1 MKIFRTFA
9 LTLALSMPAVAAAG
23 AASAATGE
31 EAGDRYRRSVV
42 GLEVTY
48 QMWDED
54 RPWAKTTPQSRS
66 GSAVLLK
73 GFYLLTDAQMVDHA
87 TLIQLATFGRTR
99 KVEPEIV
106 AVDPELNLALLR
118 ISDPDMLD
126 GLEPIGLA
134 ESTPTSGTVLMARW
148 RRQQLEIAASRITRF
163 EVRRGW
169 GGGVEHAF
177 LYMRTDMA
185 GGGWGEP
192 VFADGALVGI
202 TESQSDLVSRAL
214 PVEILR
220 PFIERAKAP
229 GPYAGFPALG
239 VMWQTNSDSAVSRF
253 LGQEGEP
260 RGILIRQVPFGTS
273 ACGVL
278 KPRDILLELDGQV
291 LDAEGYYLHPRFGR
305 LRFGQHLAE
314 NHNLGDTVNVRVL
327 RDGKERELE
336 MTLRGY
342 PSSLDLIP
350 YQRQG
355 QPPYVIAGGLV
366 IRELDVPYL
375 KTWGENWT
383 KNAPI
388 NLLHYFTLYREG
400 QTRDSRRK
408 VVIMMVLPSSYNVG
422 YQYTRDAV
430 IDSIN
435 GRSIDSIADV
445 VKALEAPLNGF
456 HVFELTP
463 TSSRRQ
469 IVLDAATFHAA
480 TAEILEEYGIPS
492 ALHLPQRPP
501 AEGNGDCPGDF

>member
-1 MKIFRTFA
+1 MKIFRICA
-9 LTLALSMPAVAAAG
+9 LILALSMPVLVA
-23 AASAATGE
+23 SDTTPT
-31 EAGDRYRRSVV
+31 GDRYERSVV

-54 RPWAKTTPQSRS
+54 RPWAKTTPQNRS
-66 GSAVLLK
+66 GSAVVLQ
-73 GFYLLTDAQMVDHA
+73 GSYLLTDAQMVDHA

-106 AVDPELNLALLR
+106 AVDPDLNLALLR
-118 ISDPDMLD
+118 ISDPELLS
-126 GLEPIGLA
+126 GLEPIDLA
-134 ESTPTSGTVLMARW
+134 DFTPTSGTVLMARW
-148 RRQQLEIAASRITRF
+148 RKQQLEIASSRITRF

-177 LYMRTDMA
+177 MYMRTDMA

-192 VFADGALVGI
+192 VFANGALVGI
-202 TESQSDLVSRAL
+202 TSSQSDMVSRAV

-229 GPYAGFPALG
+229 GPYTGFPALG

-253 LGQEGEP
+253 LGQQGEP

-278 KPRDILLELDGQV
+278 KPRDILLELDGQS

-314 NHNLGDTVNVRVL
+314 NHNLGDKVTVRVL
-327 RDGKERELE
+327 RDGKERKLG

-350 YQRQG
+350 YQRRG

-408 VVIMMVLPSSYNVG
+408 VLIMMVLPSPYNVG
-422 YQYTRDAV
+422 YQYTRDNV

-435 GRSIDSIADV
+435 GRAVDSISDV
-445 VKALEAPLNGF
+445 IAALEAPMNGF
-456 HVFELTP
+456 HVLELAP

-480 TAEILEEYGIPS
+480 TAEILEEYGIP
-492 ALHLPQRPP
+492 AAMHLPELRP

>member
-1 MKIFRTFA
+1 
-9 LTLALSMPAVAAAG
+9 
-23 AASAATGE
+23 
-31 EAGDRYRRSVV
+31 
-42 GLEVTY
+42 
-48 QMWDED
+48 
-54 RPWAKTTPQSRS
+54 
-66 GSAVLLK
+66 
-73 GFYLLTDAQMVDHA
+73 
-87 TLIQLATFGRTR
+87 
-99 KVEPEIV
+99 
-106 AVDPELNLALLR
+106 
-118 ISDPDMLD
+118 
-126 GLEPIGLA
+126 
-134 ESTPTSGTVLMARW
+134 
-148 RRQQLEIAASRITRF
+148 
-163 EVRRGW
+163 
-169 GGGVEHAF
+169 
-177 LYMRTDMA
+177 
-185 GGGWGEP
+185 
-192 VFADGALVGI
+192 
-202 TESQSDLVSRAL
+202 VSRAL

-314 NHNLGDTVNVRVL
+314 NYNLGDTVKVRVL
-327 RDGKERELE
+327 RDGKAREME

-350 YQRQG
+350 Y
-355 QPPYVIAGGLV
+355 
-366 IRELDVPYL
+366 
-375 KTWGENWT
+375 
-383 KNAPI
+383 
-388 NLLHYFTLYREG
+388 
-400 QTRDSRRK
+400 RRH
-408 VVIMMVLPSSYNVG
+408 MMVLPSQYNVG

-435 GRSIDSIADV
+435 GRTIDSIADV

-456 HVFELTP
+456 HVFDLTP

-469 IVLDAATFHAA
+469 IVLDAAAFHAA
-480 TAEILEEYGIPS
+480 TTEILEEYGIPS